1 MFMTSWSRL
10 VLVHH
15 LLAFGMLSIWPASSV
30 AQHVPPVAE
39 EMAKTYGLDS
49 FDPAFLN
56 DQYWLLLPLHVAW
69 DGADVTDEGKDET
82 PFGKAPAERIVI
94 KYASGGAAGS
104 KDWIPAL

>member
-1 MFMTSWSRL
+1 MTSWSRL

-69 DGADVTDEGKDET
+69 DGADVTDEGKDVAKWQ
-82 PFGKAPAERIVI
+82 GYRKAGPLLISTEDA
-94 KYASGGAAGS
+94 
-104 KDWIPAL
+104 